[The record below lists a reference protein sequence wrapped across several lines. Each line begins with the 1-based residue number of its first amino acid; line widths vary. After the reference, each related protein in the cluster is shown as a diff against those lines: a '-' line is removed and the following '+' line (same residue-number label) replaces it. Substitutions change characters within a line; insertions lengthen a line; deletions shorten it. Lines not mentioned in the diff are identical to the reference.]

1 MLDVCIIGAGVVG
14 LAAARRLSRYRLDI
28 AVVEKEADVAM
39 GATKANSA
47 IVHGGYAE
55 SHEKLKGRLCYQGR
69 RQFAQLDRELHFG
82 FDPIGSLVITTDPA
96 DLPKLRAM
104 EENGK
109 KNGLP
114 DLEILGREKI
124 LELEPNLNPQAA
136 YALWCRG
143 AGVCSPYEMAIA
155 LGENAVK
162 NGVRLLL
169 RSPVTAIRREEGAFT
184 VVTPRGELRSR
195 FVINCAGLESARVD
209 QMVNPAAFSI
219 RPRTGEYI
227 LFARGT
233 GSLLN
238 TVVFQMPSKMGKGI
252 LVTPTYH
259 GNLLLGPDAIDQEGD
274 FDRGTHPER
283 LAAIYRQGCLTT
295 GKMDPA
301 RFIRSFAG
309 VRAVS
314 STDDFIVGAGGTPGF
329 LNAAGIQSPGL
340 TSSPAIADLLAEE
353 LAAQGLPLEE
363 KPDYDPF
370 REPVIRRDKEFL
382 PIKEAMALAQL
393 PPSPERMVCRCE
405 QVREREIVDAIHRGI
420 PVVTVDGVKRRTRAS
435 MGFCQGNFCRPR
447 ILEILRREVGEDHL
461 LDDLTDVQREGARR
475 VTREE
480 FLAALKD

>member
-14 LAAARRLSRYRLDI
+14 LAAARRLSRYRLSI

-162 NGVRLLL
+162 NGW
-169 RSPVTAIRREEGAFT
+169 
-184 VVTPRGELRSR
+184 
-195 FVINCAGLESARVD
+195 IN
-209 QMVNPAAFSI
+209 
-219 RPRTGEYI
+219 
-227 LFARGT
+227 
-233 GSLLN
+233 
-238 TVVFQMPSKMGKGI
+238 MP
-252 LVTPTYH
+252 T
-259 GNLLLGPDAIDQEGD
+259 
-274 FDRGTHPER
+274 
-283 LAAIYRQGCLTT
+283 
-295 GKMDPA
+295 
-301 RFIRSFAG
+301 
-309 VRAVS
+309 
-314 STDDFIVGAGGTPGF
+314 
-329 LNAAGIQSPGL
+329 
-340 TSSPAIADLLAEE
+340 
-353 LAAQGLPLEE
+353 
-363 KPDYDPF
+363 
-370 REPVIRRDKEFL
+370 
-382 PIKEAMALAQL
+382 
-393 PPSPERMVCRCE
+393 
-405 QVREREIVDAIHRGI
+405 
-420 PVVTVDGVKRRTRAS
+420 
-435 MGFCQGNFCRPR
+435 
-447 ILEILRREVGEDHL
+447 
-461 LDDLTDVQREGARR
+461 
-475 VTREE
+475 
-480 FLAALKD
+480 